1 LTTRRAFL
9 GQATATLALSGL
21 ARPAFAASHD
31 PQALVAREAVVQLA
45 PEGYPATSIWGY
57 DGTLPGTL
65 IRVRQG
71 ERIRRRLVNELP
83 QPSSVHWH
91 GLRIE
96 NAMDGVAGLTQ
107 DPVPPGESFD
117 YDFVAPDAGTFWYHS
132 HYNSVEQV
140 ARGLYGALIVDEAE
154 PVDVDHDEILML
166 DDWLLDTE
174 TAQLDPDFAAPH
186 SLSHAGRRGNF
197 VATNGAALT
206 ELPVKPNERI
216 RLRLINAANARIF
229 PLTLSGL
236 DGWVMA
242 YDGMPLDTPE
252 KLEGE
257 FLLGPGQRVDLFVD
271 VTAAAG
277 ESAHLVRLN
286 DEEGFSQVAFPV
298 AGDGVSR
305 TRRDAPAALPPNPGM
320 DVPGV
325 EGAPVTDLLME
336 GGAMGGLQEAVYNGE
351 TLGFRALV
359 DANQFWAFNGV
370 VGMTD
375 TPLMNVAR
383 GETARVKMRNETA
396 FPHAMHL
403 HGMHFREVLENGDLG
418 PLRDTLLVFRGETRE
433 IAFVGGAPGKW
444 LFHCHML
451 GHTASGMATWVQVT

>member
-1 LTTRRAFL
+1 
-9 GQATATLALSGL
+9 
-21 ARPAFAASHD
+21 
-31 PQALVAREAVVQLA
+31 
-45 PEGYPATSIWGY
+45 
-57 DGTLPGTL
+57 
-65 IRVRQG
+65 
-71 ERIRRRLVNELP
+71 
-83 QPSSVHWH
+83 
-91 GLRIE
+91 
-96 NAMDGVAGLTQ
+96 MDGVAGLTQ

-132 HYNSVEQV
+132 HHNSVEQV

-186 SLSHAGRRGNF
+186 SLSHAGRNGNF

-271 VTAAAG
+271 VDCRRGRVRPSCAA
-277 ESAHLVRLN
+277 ER
-286 DEEGFSQVAFPV
+286 
-298 AGDGVSR
+298 
-305 TRRDAPAALPPNPGM
+305 
-320 DVPGV
+320 
-325 EGAPVTDLLME
+325 
-336 GGAMGGLQEAVYNGE
+336 
-351 TLGFRALV
+351 
-359 DANQFWAFNGV
+359 
-370 VGMTD
+370 
-375 TPLMNVAR
+375 
-383 GETARVKMRNETA
+383 
-396 FPHAMHL
+396 
-403 HGMHFREVLENGDLG
+403 
-418 PLRDTLLVFRGETRE
+418 
-433 IAFVGGAPGKW
+433 
-444 LFHCHML
+444 
-451 GHTASGMATWVQVT
+451 